1 MNIVDMYIL
10 LWKSNNTRKDNMR
23 NENILDKINVA
34 RIKEKTRENSIQC
47 SHYVLYRPTNASI
60 QQVKLINEGQV
71 KRATE

>member
-1 MNIVDMYIL
+1 
-10 LWKSNNTRKDNMR
+10 MR